1 MKNQAGG
8 RMNWTLSTGVAV
20 LTLGFAS
27 SLLADDSTPLPYP
40 LKQQVQASKK
50 SAPLVGRSD
59 SLEIPGLTACHQ
71 CEWRPKPHEQA
82 AADQCGTGP
91 DGKPVVG
98 EFECGFSQ
106 ECDRV
111 CNFVRCL
118 SQ

>member
-1 MKNQAGG
+1 MDAGEH
-8 RMNWTLSTGVAV
+8 MNRTLIAGITA

-27 SLLADDSTPLPYP
+27 PLLADQPAPLPLP
-40 LKQQVQASKK
+40 FKQQVQASQKPG
-50 SAPLVGRSD
+50 PLLGRTD

-82 AADQCGTGP
+82 APDQCGAGP
-91 DGKPVVG
+91 DGKPLIG
-98 EFECGFSQ
+98 EFQCGFSQ

-118 SQ
+118 PQ

>member
-1 MKNQAGG
+1 
-8 RMNWTLSTGVAV
+8 MNRALIAVFAV
-20 LTLGFAS
+20 LTFGFATFAV
-27 SLLADDSTPLPYP
+27 ADDSAPLPLP

-50 SAPLVGRSD
+50 PAPLVSRSD

-82 AADQCGTGP
+82 APDQCGTGA
-91 DGKPVVG
+91 DGRPLVG

-118 SQ
+118 PQ

>member
-1 MKNQAGG
+1 MNTRFFWNLRFFWAAAGLLLG
-8 RMNWTLSTGVAV
+8 LSGGGLAQNADPLPLPVSKPAQVSQKKEAV
-20 LTLGFAS
+20 L
-27 SLLADDSTPLPYP
+27 P
-40 LKQQVQASKK
+40 V
-50 SAPLVGRSD
+50 RSE

-71 CEWRPKPHEQA
+71 CEWRPKPHQMA
-82 AADQCGTGP
+82 AQDKCGLTL
-91 DGKPVVG
+91 DGKPAVA

>member
-1 MKNQAGG
+1 MNRASMAGIVILTFG
-8 RMNWTLSTGVAV
+8 FATLS
-20 LTLGFAS
+20 F
-27 SLLADDSTPLPYP
+27 ADDPAPLFP

-50 SAPLVGRSD
+50 PAPLVSRSE
-59 SLEIPGLTACHQ
+59 SLEIPGLTACHK

-82 AADQCGTGP
+82 APDQCGTTG
-91 DGKPVVG
+91 DGKPLVG

-118 SQ
+118 PQ